1 MGSLNDQL
9 VKHIDEAIAM
19 EENVKRMLDGMIQT
33 SDDPGVI
40 DLLEQH
46 KVETEQHSQR
56 LRERLKAHGASSSMV
71 REATGIL
78 GALAKLPLDMVRGE
92 KAGRNARDGYATEH
106 MEIAAYQ
113 LLEQVATRAGDEE
126 TAEVARLNRADEEAM
141 AKKLDEQWD
150 HFAELSLREEARW
163 SEGDLPRRAGAGNL
177 TVGDSRHEP
186 RVARLKQGCRR
197 RNHARTPD
205 GACWRSP

>member
-1 MGSLNDQL
+1 MGSLSDQL

-40 DLLEQH
+40 DLLEHH
-46 KVETEQHSQR
+46 KVETAQHSQR
-56 LRERLKAHGASSSMV
+56 LRERLGAHGASPSMV

-92 KAGRNARDGYATEH
+92 KAGRNARDGYAAEH

-113 LLEQVATRAGDEE
+113 LLERIATRAGDDE
-126 TAEVARLNRADEEAM
+126 TAEVARLNRAEEEAM
-141 AKKLDEQWD
+141 ARKLDEHWD
-150 HFAELSLREEARW
+150 HFAELSLREV
-163 SEGDLPRRAGAGNL
+163 GA
-177 TVGDSRHEP
+177 TV
-186 RVARLKQGCRR
+186 
-197 RNHARTPD
+197 
-205 GACWRSP
+205 